1 MEMGKHSNSQDD
13 EPKRVPPEN
22 EADSL
27 RNADQSD
34 SSENSNEL
42 GHGTVD
48 DVEEAGHA
56 DNDAEYDIDA
66 TVAGIEPMDL
76 REEVASGK
84 KDANDQGEGTVGDV
98 SDLESADKSNAAEAD
113 IDATVVDIDP
123 TVGLEADEA
132 GESGTVAGIEP
143 AEADAARVSA
153 GFDPNATLEE
163 FDTTIASRS
172 DHDHSPSGQ
181 KPSDELENDDESG
194 VDLDVT
200 VNELDA
206 TFPAEEHVAEP
217 TDGREESDS
226 GHDDNSAE
234 DLDKTIMEGD
244 IDQTIMSGPEG
255 DLAGEDSTSPVRP
268 VVRAGDR
275 NSDGDRVESTIRDA
289 QEATYDGYDSH
300 PSVNTVDSS
309 VLESADIGQTINPRE
324 LSDEEASA
332 WSLAAHGE
340 APKAAQ
346 TVQSGSGPRRT
357 WVDYQFS
364 RLRERAVSTGK
375 EKQNVDDDYRL
386 VRKLGQG
393 GMGDVYVARQGSLNR
408 LLALKLIKP
417 LDGERRAQL
426 ERLGKLKSVEE
437 ERRQQFLSEAIVTGD
452 LDHPNIVPIHDVAVT
467 SENELFY
474 SMKRVVGTPWSKVIK
489 KNSRDE
495 NLEILMK
502 SCDAIGFAHERGV
515 VHRDIKP
522 ENIMLGDFGVV
533 MVMDWGLALPTSN
546 YDKHDSI
553 FATSGLG
560 GTPAFMAPEMVT
572 GPLEKIGPP
581 SDIYLLGATLFM
593 IVTGS
598 APHKAK
604 SVTECLKSVRRN
616 TIRKVSE
623 AQQGELL
630 NIAMRAMATKP
641 EDRYPDVASFQND
654 IRAYRE
660 HAESISLTVRATEDL
675 NLGQQEA
682 SYAPLS
688 RAAFRYEEALKSWP
702 ENERAKQ
709 GLEKTKL
716 IHAGIACDKGDYD
729 FGLSLLDRNQP
740 EHQELIA
747 KLDAEI
753 ENRDSH
759 TAKVALLRRV
769 AIVML
774 AVILVGGALASIWI
788 DSERR
793 LARAAAKE
801 ANEQRE
807 AANEQR
813 EVANEQRELAVTE
826 KEKAVKAEEFANEQR
841 EVAVTEKEKAV
852 NAQLFADEQRKVAEQ
867 EREKAVK
874 AEVTANEQRELAVT
888 EKEKAEVAEENAE
901 QQRLEAV
908 AQAEIARQ
916 QKTRAEYEEYNSK
929 IALAKARL
937 DRNEA
942 DGAREILMDLA
953 ENSNAGERAMGWEWR
968 WLWRQANQSESL
980 SLGQIP
986 AIDLAVSEAGRVGAV
1001 ALADG
1006 AVQGL
1011 RLGSEQQVVEK
1022 FIIPP
1027 AILGKQ
1033 QATSVAISMKGEKLA
1048 IGTASGNVFVVSGLD
1063 DLTSISDRVV
1073 SVAAHKRGITDICFG
1088 KDGTLWTASEDRSVR
1103 SWKQAPDGSLLEE
1116 VVGWHFLPVRQI
1128 AIADQGRGTFLAA
1141 VVGDG
1146 RSGKVVVWE
1155 QVQQGNGSALQLLGR
1170 MSDHSAPPSAVT
1182 FDRSGQRVASGDLA
1196 GNVLVWNTSE
1206 VSAKGEKEYRKS
1218 IEAAV
1223 QQTQQT
1229 DAIGATVPA
1238 SLAKKVGVAL
1248 KDIETV
1254 SGDRFVSPVSQ
1265 SERDLSS
1272 AKAHTDAIESIRF
1285 SANGELLLTASDD
1298 YTVKL
1303 WDLSEGEGKVRQ
1315 TLKGHGGWVVG
1326 ADFVAGQDNFIVS
1339 ASDDAT
1345 VRHWNPAT
1353 YVGAFKSQKAGDV
1366 GRSNLE
1372 TQDSRE
1378 EIWSASFA
1386 PGGKQIVIAR
1396 GDHKAEVIRVGEE
1409 SLEFHQVSE
1418 LSLDEGT
1425 DFVAMSMQVDQP
1437 NGLLYV
1443 GSGDETIR
1451 VWDLER
1457 AVQVGAA
1464 NKTGLNT
1471 AFALSRD
1478 GRWLLT
1484 GSSESSLRGILWGLD
1499 PSGKESPRMVHQL
1512 LGKPGQEGV
1521 SAFAISPDSK
1531 TLFTGDDFGI
1541 GLLWDVK
1548 TGQQV
1553 GASMVNLRGSRIN
1566 AAVFSND
1573 GKSIF
1578 VAADNASVTQ
1588 IDLQTRLEGL
1598 RFQQVGYV
1606 VDLSLSQDNQYLVTV
1621 CEVANETYIKT
1632 FVTLWDIGSGL
1643 GQVLDLT
1650 VTPRSSEGGS
1660 VSRARIT
1667 SAKFDPDSRMV
1678 FVSRTASTNEKSEIR
1693 AWNLGRVLKADGFMN
1708 SEQMKQFVLQSSQ
1721 STNGGTT
1728 FIMPSVRGDAEGV
1741 LPLDDQRVLTMNNNG
1756 IFLWNLATKREE
1768 KSFRAHAE
1776 LTEAGFSFDAKYVA
1790 TASRSV
1796 KIWDAESGQALAKI
1810 ESDKPIRTIQFS
1822 PVRTGNTGYM
1832 FATAG
1837 DEGVVEFWE
1846 FNPQTR
1852 EIKPFTGV
1860 AKENVTVQQSELP
1873 RAIRRIRFSKDGDRL
1888 WIVGDRGLAR
1898 YRHLRNAAE
1907 TILVKVPEQQSL
1919 RCAAIS
1925 DNGDFIAAGSSAKN
1939 VLVWRLPTPGR
1950 QMELVTLSGHAGT
1963 VNDVGL
1969 IGNDAGSMRVF
1980 SASQDGTT
1988 RVWDPQFAASTAN
2001 GNESV
2006 GGREIISLRRHEG
2019 DVTALDTT
2027 ANGNLLMT
2035 AGGDG
2040 QVVLWPADP
2049 PTENVSG
2056 KP

>member
-1 MEMGKHSNSQDD
+1 MGKHSNSQDD
-13 EPKRVPPEN
+13 DPKRVPPEN
-22 EADSL
+22 DTDGM

-34 SSENSNEL
+34 ADQDDNDF
-42 GHGTVD
+42 GHGTVG
-48 DVEEAGHA
+48 DVEQASPVG
-56 DNDAEYDIDA
+56 DDAEFDIDA
-66 TVAGIEPMDL
+66 TVAGIEPMDP
-76 REEVASGK
+76 RGEMAPEK
-84 KDANDQGEGTVGDV
+84 KDEQDQSDGTVGDV
-98 SDLESADKSNAAEAD
+98 SDFESADESDASESD
-113 IDATVVDIDP
+113 LDATVVDIAP
-123 TVGLEADEA
+123 AIGLEVEDSGNETGFDFAVADD
-132 GESGTVAGIEP
+132 SGDSVE
-143 AEADAARVSA
+143 
-153 GFDPNATLEE
+153 FDPNATLEE
-163 FDTTIASRS
+163 LNGPTGGG
-172 DHDHSPSGQ
+172 HQ
-181 KPSDELENDDESG
+181 DELAAGGPSTNDQSEDVDESD
-194 VDLDVT
+194 VDLDAT

-206 TFPAEEHVAEP
+206 TFLVGESVAEP
-217 TDGREESDS
+217 NDGDGESDS
-226 GHDDNSAE
+226 GDDDSAE
-234 DLDKTIMEGD
+234 DLDQTIVDGD

-255 DLAGEDSTSPVRP
+255 DLAGPDGKSPVRP
-268 VVRAGDR
+268 VVRAGDGNR
-275 NSDGDRVESTIRDA
+275 DGERIESTIRDA
-289 QEATYDGYDSH
+289 QEATYDGYESN
-300 PSVNTVDSS
+300 PSVQTVDSS

-332 WSLAAHGE
+332 WSLAAQGE
-340 APKAAQ
+340 VPKAGQ
-346 TVQSGSGPRRT
+346 TVQSGEGPRRT

-364 RLRERAVSTGK
+364 RLRKRAVSTGK

-426 ERLGKLKSVEE
+426 ERIGKLESVEE
-437 ERRQQFLSEAIVTGD
+437 ERKQQFLSEAIVTGD

-489 KNSRDE
+489 KNSREE

-572 GPLEKIGPP
+572 GPLEKIGPA

-604 SVTECLKSVRRN
+604 NVTECLKSVRRN
-616 TIRKVSE
+616 TIRKVSA
-623 AQQGELL
+623 AQQGELI

-675 NLGQQEA
+675 NLGQEEA

-702 ENERAKQ
+702 DNEKAKQ

-716 IHAGIACDKGDYD
+716 IHAGIACDKGDFE
-729 FGLSLLDRNQP
+729 FGLSLLDRNHP
-740 EHQELIA
+740 EHKELIA

-753 ENRDSH
+753 ANRDSH
-759 TAKVALLRRV
+759 AAKVALLRRV

-774 AVILVGGALASIWI
+774 AVILVGGALASLWI

-793 LARAAAKE
+793 IARAAEQDALVQKVKAEEAGEEAKKQRQE
-801 ANEQRE
+801 AIVQKEKAEEAGEEAERQRQE
-807 AANEQR
+807 AIVQ
-813 EVANEQRELAVTE
+813 
-826 KEKAVKAEEFANEQR
+826 KEKAVEAGEEAEKQRQEAIVQKDKAEEAEAEANRQR
-841 EVAVTEKEKAV
+841 
-852 NAQLFADEQRKVAEQ
+852 Q
-867 EREKAVK
+867 EAID
-874 AEVTANEQRELAVT
+874 
-888 EKEKAEVAEENAE
+888 
-901 QQRLEAV
+901 
-908 AQAEIARQ
+908 QAEIARQ

-953 ENSNAGERAMGWEWR
+953 SNSNAGDQAMGWEWR
-968 WLWRQANQSESL
+968 WLWRQANQAESL
-980 SLGQIP
+980 SLGQAP
-986 AIDLAVSEAGRVGAV
+986 AIDLAVSEFGRVGAV

-1011 RLGSEQQVVEK
+1011 RFGSQQKLVET
-1022 FIIPP
+1022 FPVIP
-1027 AILGKQ
+1027 AILGSQ
-1033 QATSVAISMKGEKLA
+1033 EATSVAVSMQGEKLA
-1048 IGTASGNVFVVSGLD
+1048 IGTASGKVLVVTGLD
-1063 DLTSISDRVV
+1063 ELKVAAGRVV
-1073 SVAAHKRGITDICFG
+1073 SVAAHKRSITDMCFG

-1103 SWKQAPDGSLLEE
+1103 SWKQAPDGSLVEDA
-1116 VVGWHFLPVRQI
+1116 VGWHFLPVRQI
-1128 AIADQGRGTFLAA
+1128 AIADQGQGTFLAA
-1141 VVGDG
+1141 VTGDG
-1146 RSGKVVVWE
+1146 RSGKIVVWE
-1155 QVQQGNGSALQLLGR
+1155 QVQESNRAALKLLGR

-1206 VSAKGEKEYRKS
+1206 VAAKGEKEYRNS
-1218 IEAAV
+1218 IDAAV
-1223 QQTQQT
+1223 QQTLRT
-1229 DAIGATVPA
+1229 NPVGAPVSN
-1238 SLAKKVGVAL
+1238 SLAKAVGVAL

-1254 SGDRFVSPVSQ
+1254 KGDRFVSSVSQ
-1265 SERDLSS
+1265 TERDLSS

-1285 SANGELLLTASDD
+1285 SADGALLLTASDD

-1303 WDLSEGEGKVRQ
+1303 WDLSAGKGEIRQ
-1315 TLKGHGGWVVG
+1315 TLKGHGGWVIG
-1326 ADFVAGQDNFIVS
+1326 ADFVPGQDNLVVS

-1345 VRHWNPAT
+1345 VRHWDPAT
-1353 YVGAFKSQKAGDV
+1353 YVGAFKSQGMGDAT
-1366 GRSNLE
+1366 SSELE
-1372 TQDSRE
+1372 SHAARE

-1386 PGGKQIVIAR
+1386 PRGKQIVIAR

-1409 SLEFHQVSE
+1409 SLEFRQVSE
-1418 LSLDEGT
+1418 MSLDEGT
-1425 DFVAMSMQVDQP
+1425 DFVAMSMQVDQIH
-1437 NGLLYV
+1437 GLLYV

-1464 NKTGLNT
+1464 DKTGLNT

-1484 GSSESSLRGILWGLD
+1484 GSSESAVRGILWALD
-1499 PSGKESPRMVHQL
+1499 PTGNESPRIVHRL
-1512 LGKPGQEGV
+1512 RGKHGQEGGA
-1521 SAFAISPDSK
+1521 AFAISPDST

-1541 GLLWDVK
+1541 GLFWDIK
-1548 TGQQV
+1548 TGQQIGDPV
-1553 GASMVNLRGSRIN
+1553 VNLRGSRIN

-1573 GKSIF
+1573 GKSIL

-1606 VDLSLSQDNQYLVTV
+1606 VDLSMSEDNKYIVTV
-1621 CEVANETYIKT
+1621 CEVANEDYIKT
-1632 FVTLWDIGSGL
+1632 FATLWEIGSGL

-1650 VTPRSSEGGS
+1650 VTPRSSDGRA
-1660 VSRARIT
+1660 VSRSRIT
-1667 SAKFDPDSRMV
+1667 SASFDPATKMV
-1678 FVSRTASTNEKSEIR
+1678 FVSRTANANEKSEIR
-1693 AWNLGRVLKADGFMN
+1693 AWKLGRIVKTAGFMT
-1708 SEQMKQFVLQSSQ
+1708 SEQMKQFVLRASQ
-1721 STNGGTT
+1721 STNGGTA
-1728 FIMPSVRGDAEGV
+1728 FIMPSVRGDTEGV
-1741 LPLDDQRVLTMNNNG
+1741 LPLDEQRVLTMNNNG
-1756 IFLWNLATKREE
+1756 VFLWNLDSKREE
-1768 KSFRAHAE
+1768 KSYRAHAE
-1776 LTEAGFSFDAKYVA
+1776 LTEAGFSFDAKYVV

-1796 KIWDAESGQALAKI
+1796 KVWDAMSGKALAKI
-1810 ESDKPIRTIQFS
+1810 ESDKPIRTVQFS
-1822 PVRTGNTGYM
+1822 PVMTGKTGYM
-1832 FATAG
+1832 FATGG
-1837 DEGVVEFWE
+1837 DEGIVEFWE
-1846 FNPQTR
+1846 FNPKTQ
-1852 EIKPFTGV
+1852 EIKRYAGV
-1860 AKENVTVQQSELP
+1860 ADEKLP
-1873 RAIRRIRFSKDGDRL
+1873 DHKSKQPKAAVRRIRFSTDGDRL
-1888 WIVGDRGLAR
+1888 WIVGDEGLAR
-1898 YRHLRNAAE
+1898 FRHLYDAAK
-1907 TILVKVPEQQSL
+1907 TIVVEVPEQQSL

-1925 DNGDFIAAGSSAKN
+1925 NDGKFIAAGSKAKK
-1939 VLVWRLPTPGR
+1939 VLVWRLPRPGSP
-1950 QMELVTLSGHAGT
+1950 MELVTLSGHAGA

-1969 IGNDAGSMRVF
+1969 TGNDAGILRVF

-1988 RVWDPQFAASTAN
+1988 RVWDPQFSASSLD
-2001 GNESV
+2001 GKESER
-2006 GGREIISLRRHEG
+2006 GREIISLRRHTG
-2019 DVTALDTT
+2019 DVTALDMT
-2027 ANGNLLMT
+2027 ANGDLLMT

-2040 QVVLWPADP
+2040 QVVLWPAGP
-2049 PTENVSG
+2049 PTENVMG